1 MESGGDG
8 VAEEKVWTEVGVE
21 SESELAPVI
30 PWPRAL
36 GPLGHPRTQEVGWLP
51 STHGTATARVTCL
64 SPCGQFALGSFTPRK
79 PTGHKRS
86 LLITPPAS

>member
-1 MESGGDG
+1 M
-8 VAEEKVWTEVGVE
+8 WTEVGVE
-21 SESELAPVI
+21 LELELAPVV

-36 GPLGHPRTQEVGWLP
+36 GPLGHLRTQEVGWLP
-51 STHGTATARVTCL
+51 STQGTATAQVTCL
-64 SPCGQFALGSFTPRK
+64 SPCGQSALESFTPCK